1 MGAKTPVLLV
11 SIIHPEG
18 AAVRKREKHAGVVTL
33 RDGDGGRLLARL
45 THRIA
50 LWISVNIPLKGLR
63 NVCSLSVDE
72 VEGLSTSAV
81 CY

>member
-45 THRIA
+45 THRIVDFSKHTFEGA
-50 LWISVNIPLKGLR
+50 EERL
-63 NVCSLSVDE
+63 LSVSGL